1 MNSQEEH
8 LSGSTRQT
16 MGLCKCPKRKVTNLF
31 CFEHRVNVCEHCLV
45 SNHNKCIVQSYL
57 QWLQDSDYNPNCR
70 LCNNPLIS
78 QDTVRLICYDLFH
91 WACLHD
97 QAARLP
103 LHTAPAGY
111 QCPSCQGPIFPPS
124 NLASP
129 VADMLREQLSLVN
142 WARAGLG
149 LPLIEEPVE
158 AVQDST
164 QDVTDYAEWS
174 TFDAPASET
183 TEAYPTHSCTPNPA
197 TVPVS
202 PSGQEDH
209 RTLHNH
215 VGMVAQ
221 EQHSLVN
228 MSNATP
234 SDSITL
240 HSASSP
246 RKMYDTRDTGP
257 SSGHSSVTQI
267 DFDDDKYRRRPALS
281 WFAQILKNRMG
292 SKRTGLSWKQRV
304 FMLLLV
310 GVLGFF
316 TLIIIMAKLGRA
328 SADSDPN
335 LDPLLNP
342 NIRVG
347 KN

>member
-1 MNSQEEH
+1 MC
-8 LSGSTRQT
+8 TVV

-57 QWLQDSDYNPNCR
+57 QWLQDSDYNPICA
-70 LCNNPLIS
+70 LCNNPLTL
-78 QDTVRLICYDLFH
+78 QDTVRLVCYDVFH
-91 WACLHD
+91 WSCLNNLAS
-97 QAARLP
+97 QLP

-111 QCPSCQGPIFPPS
+111 QCPTCQGPVFPPS

-129 VADMLREQLSLVN
+129 VADVLKEQLSSVN

-149 LPLIEEPVE
+149 LPLIEEASKVLE
-158 AVQDST
+158 ETIAN
-164 QDVTDYAEWS
+164 DVTDYTDWS
-174 TFDAPASET
+174 TFDAQEQSSI
-183 TEAYPTHSCTPNPA
+183 YPSHSYKTSLSLPPNS
-197 TVPVS
+197 VS
-202 PSGQEDH
+202 PPRQEDLGGP
-209 RTLHNH
+209 RKN
-215 VGMVAQ
+215 GDPSMQ
-221 EQHSLVN
+221 EHSVIN
-228 MSNATP
+228 FTTATTT
-234 SDSITL
+234 SDTITINT
-240 HSASSP
+240 ASSP
-246 RKMYDTRDTGP
+246 RKIYDTRDIGN
-257 SSGHSSVTQI
+257 SSVTQI

-281 WFAQILKNRMG
+281 WFAQILKNRTVG
-292 SKRTGLSWKQRV
+292 KRTSLSWKQRV

-328 SADSDPN
+328 SAGSDPN